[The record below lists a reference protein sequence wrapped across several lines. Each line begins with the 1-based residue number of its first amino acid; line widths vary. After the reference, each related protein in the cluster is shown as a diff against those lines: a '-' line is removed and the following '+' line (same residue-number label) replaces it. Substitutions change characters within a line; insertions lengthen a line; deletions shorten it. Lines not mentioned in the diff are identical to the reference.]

1 MNYNQITSI
10 LSNDEV
16 NYINDCEVF
25 FNQNKIDTSNMK
37 HFRSKSQYEFVLFEY
52 TIENWKNTLNTL
64 DKNQVEYSVHTDQE
78 DQDYILI

>member
-1 MNYNQITSI
+1 MNYNQIKSI

-25 FNQNKIDTSNMK
+25 FNQNNIDTSNMK